1 MSVELDKDRSIMER
15 KYKNEDIRSR
25 FSISHETVRKYTIDF
40 ADFLSD
46 GANPDEKGTHRTY
59 TESDLRAFAVITRM
73 KNTNH
78 TDDDIRATLIAG
90 LDGQLAELMED
101 NSVALSPNMQ
111 ITLSK
116 QEITNLR
123 SQLNTSLDELQKWR
137 DKAKRLE
144 GQNELLEKQI
154 EGQANNIELHQKIAV
169 LEYQLKKLRENLD

>member
-1 MSVELDKDRSIMER
+1 MEQ

-25 FSISHETVRKYTIDF
+25 FGISHETVRKYTKSF
-40 ADFLSD
+40 EEFLSD

-101 NSVALSPNMQ
+101 SSITLSPNMQ
-111 ITLSK
+111 MTLSK

-123 SQLNTSLDELQKWR
+123 NQLNIALDELQTWR
-137 DKAKRLE
+137 DKANQLEGEIKRLE
-144 GQNELLEKQI
+144 SQGD
-154 EGQANNIELHQKIAV
+154 NIELHQKIAV
-169 LEYQLKKLRENLD
+169 LEYQLKELQKKLD